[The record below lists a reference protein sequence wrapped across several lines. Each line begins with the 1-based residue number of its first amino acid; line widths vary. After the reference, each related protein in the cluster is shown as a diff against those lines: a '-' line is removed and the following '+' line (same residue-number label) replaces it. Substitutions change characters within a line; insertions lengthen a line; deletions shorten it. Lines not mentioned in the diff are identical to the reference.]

1 MRTYKDVAEAA
12 RQNDG
17 DSVVALG
24 FFDGVHRAHAAVLA
38 AARAE
43 ADRRALPLFVL
54 TFRGDD
60 APKGGAPLL
69 TSDEERLAL
78 FAAMGVDAAV
88 LSPFSSLSHL
98 SPEAFVTSVLLGTL
112 SARVAVTGENFR
124 FGYRAAGDAARLS
137 HLMNEGGG
145 EAIALPPVLYGG
157 APISSTRVRAA
168 LADGDCAL
176 AEALLGR
183 PYALTL
189 PVVRGEARGA
199 GLGFPTANQRP
210 PEGRALPLAGVYRTR
225 VTLPSGAVAYGV
237 TDVGT
242 RPTVGG
248 CEVRCETHVLDFS
261 GDLYGAPLT
270 VEFLARLRGEVKFSS
285 LSELS
290 ERIRKDC
297 EEVRVWRSQ
306 NGTN

>member
-60 APKGGAPLL
+60 APQGGAPLL

-78 FAAMGVDAAV
+78 FAAMGVDSAV

-189 PVVRGEARGA
+189 PVVRGEARGVRPRGA
-199 GLGFPTANQRP
+199 RSPSRGCTAPASPCRAVP
-210 PEGRALPLAGVYRTR
+210 SLTALPTLAQGR
-225 VTLPSGAVAYGV
+225 PSVA
-237 TDVGT
+237 
-242 RPTVGG
+242 
-248 CEVRCETHVLDFS
+248 VRC
-261 GDLYGAPLT
+261 GARRT
-270 VEFLARLRGEVKFSS
+270 S
-285 LSELS
+285 LIF
-290 ERIRKDC
+290 RATC
-297 EEVRVWRSQ
+297 
-306 NGTN
+306 TAPP